1 MAATARGQPEPT
13 PAAELELVRRLV
25 GGDQRAW
32 GEFVT
37 RFQRLVWTCIRRT
50 SERYRLELS
59 TADLEDTV
67 ADVFAALLERDCAAL
82 RRFEGRCSLA
92 TWLIVISRRR
102 CQRRVRKRFHRPV
115 PFTDGD
121 GTAAKLAAEVDPL
134 EDLIRREDQQ
144 LVRIAFDRLSPADRR
159 VLELHHHQQLGYA
172 EIGRELGIAMNSV
185 GPRIHRAQQ
194 RLRKL
199 LEPRGTAAAHHP
211 EIPAGAPTVAE
222 SAGNRAELEHD

>member
-1 MAATARGQPEPT
+1 M
-13 PAAELELVRRLV
+13 RRLV

-32 GEFVT
+32 GVFVT
-37 RFQRLVWTCIRRT
+37 RYQRLVWTCVCRT
-50 SERYRLELS
+50 SERYRLNLS

-67 ADVFAALLERDCAAL
+67 ADVFAALLERHCAAL

-92 TWLIVISRRR
+92 TWLIVIARRR
-102 CQRRVRKRFHRPV
+102 CLRHVRKRLPRPV
-115 PFTDGD
+115 PLADRDG
-121 GTAAKLAAEVDPL
+121 ASAELTRGGDPL

-144 LVRIAFDRLSPADRR
+144 LVRTAFDRLSPADRR
-159 VLELHHHQQLGYA
+159 VLEMHHYQKLGYA

-199 LEPRGTAAAHHP
+199 LEPRGTAAAQRP
-211 EIPAGAPTVAE
+211 EIPKGAPTVAE